1 MAPYPTRLSSLSCSY
16 LMDFFIDLTMKFV
29 HVTVRKELYKD
40 ARVHQACWNA
50 ASVMFLYIF
59 TSAVHVTEYKYH
71 LSTVKTHF
79 NPLKLI

>member
-1 MAPYPTRLSSLSCSY
+1 MRLHGTVSQKAVIFILSLV
-16 LMDFFIDLTMKFV
+16 DGFFVDLTMKYV

-59 TSAVHVTEYKYH
+59 TSAVHATEYKY
-71 LSTVKTHF
+71 HF